1 MTQEPRLKTKRVI
14 FVFLLLVAL
23 FASGWS
29 LYNQF
34 ASDSTA
40 QSLAEQVT
48 RVCESNPS
56 LAKAQGLNCVQ
67 AKETQITAPVIKGEP
82 GPQGPPGDTGP
93 TGPQGPK
100 GDQGIGGI
108 GGPPGSPGS
117 DGSPGSNGVDGQPG
131 ASGVDGAPG
140 PAGPVG
146 ATGPEGPPGPAG
158 AKGSDGA
165 SAPRISGFD
174 FQGDGITACTLKIS
188 FSDGTAQTVPVPN
201 KTLCLG

>member
-1 MTQEPRLKTKRVI
+1 MTQPRLKTKRAI

-48 RVCESNPS
+48 RICESNPS
-56 LAKAQGLNCVQ
+56 LAQAQGLNCAE
-67 AKETQITAPVIKGEP
+67 AKETQTTPPVIKGEP
-82 GPQGPPGDTGP
+82 GPPGPPGDQGP
-93 TGPQGPK
+93 TGPE
-100 GDQGIGGI
+100 
-108 GGPPGSPGS
+108 GPPGSKGDPGTV
-117 DGSPGSNGVDGQPG
+117 GQPGVSGTPGDNGPPGTDGQPG
-131 ASGVDGAPG
+131 APGTDGAQGPPG
-140 PAGPVG
+140 PPG
-146 ATGPEGPPGPAG
+146 ATGPEGPVGP
-158 AKGSDGA
+158 KGSDGA
-165 SAPRISGFD
+165 DAPRISGFD
-174 FQGDGITACTLKIS
+174 FQGEGITTCNLRVS